1 MAEFSKRT
9 TAQAKPAVAK
19 STAKGPAVKSGPKTS
34 QKKSTA
40 PRSSSLQKVKVAKP
54 KR

>member
-9 TAQAKPAVAK
+9 TAQAKPAAK